1 MNGMFGGFQ
10 VPQTSLP
17 QLSAPEP
24 KPAPKGGMFGG
35 KPDWASAIQ
44 AVIGGYL
51 SGMGAPGGRELL
63 GQVHQ
68 RQMMAQQQAMM
79 QQQRQADMEDF
90 EKKQQIEL
98 RYRPPAQP
106 TEYERLLQAM
116 GVQPGTPDYQEHVGR
131 YVGAKENPIVMTP
144 YGPMPYSAVTGQQ
157 ATKPVGKLT
166 PIDDGGPTAP
176 PSAMFPRPF

>member
-17 QLSAPEP
+17 QLSVPEP
-24 KPAPKGGMFGG
+24 KPQPKGGMFGG

-79 QQQRQADMEDF
+79 QQQRQADMEDYGKKLEMQAQYKTPAVNDTVADF
-90 EKKQQIEL
+90 EFIRQQL
-98 RYRPPAQP
+98 
-106 TEYERLLQAM
+106 
-116 GVQPGTPDYQEHVGR
+116 GDD
-131 YVGAKENPIVMTP
+131 GARRFLETKTNPIVMTP